1 MGETATVVGTVAAI
15 FRSPKGNVYLNFGA
29 DSRTRPSTAVA
40 LKPAGGWTDGLD
52 SLVGRRVGVQG
63 RIVTYRGRVEIVLER
78 GTRSCRRDV
87 A

>member
-29 DSRTRPSTAVA
+29 DYPHQTFTAVA

-52 SLVGRRVGVQG
+52 SLVGRRVGVRG

-78 GTRSCRRDV
+78 ADQIV
-87 A
+87 AP